1 MIIRRNRAKICE
13 NLRKIPEILGKLPE
27 NTGKNGAQRGFV
39 FKK

>member
-1 MIIRRNRAKICE
+1 MIIRRNRVKICE